1 MKDAA
6 NKVVCNPDQ
15 AWSGLFKRAGLLK
28 RAKLRVRL
36 VLTLSALAIL
46 LGSSQTHAASPA
58 VEAALALPRTEP
70 RHYVDTALTLTDL
83 GAPNEAALVAGELAQ
98 LDLDDES
105 LVRLVD
111 RVGTAKLVRLGRE
124 QPALAPLV
132 DRALTAADTA
142 AHSPERLAQLVD
154 ALGGSREA
162 VIEAIRALRRT
173 GPGGVDYCLAE
184 LAKADDTRRA
194 RLREA
199 LVALDPISQPALFL
213 ATGDEDPQVRV
224 EALYALG
231 RLAELN
237 RLRTPIAP
245 AMAAAA
251 ALEPGRAGD
260 AGRWAYQ
267 QMRGGPLTV
276 AGAKHLLDGAITE
289 LLGGP
294 VLFSEAA
301 AIDDRLALRLAA
313 RLAEDRAE
321 IDPSDSRAARTALLL
336 KLESG
341 EADPEAANSEADLSS
356 LLTAALDKRLHRAAR
371 LACETLGGR
380 ADSAAL
386 LTGDGRLAPLA
397 VALEAAHP
405 AVRFAAVE
413 AVLKINPRSPFP
425 GSSRVAD
432 ALLHFATATGDDA
445 AVVAYPQLAKAG
457 QAAGWLLG
465 SGYTATPA
473 HRGAD
478 LVRIATESPDTV
490 LVMLDLSVSLPD
502 ARETLFR
509 LRRSPATALTPV
521 ALLAADGRFGE
532 AQRVAEEHGGEAAG
546 VVASPRPHTAE
557 ATASL
562 AERLGAT
569 LPADWPTAE
578 QRLAQATAAREA
590 LAQLI
595 EEGPAFY
602 GLDRRTEG
610 VMSVVAMTQPTAAMP
625 TLVEI
630 GTPESQL
637 RLLDLASYEAR
648 PLDQRQA
655 AAEAF
660 GQSVERHGV
669 LLTTD
674 QIRRQY
680 DRYNASAKAPAE
692 TQAVLGGL
700 LDTLE
705 GARE

>member
-1 MKDAA
+1 M
-6 NKVVCNPDQ
+6 PRT
-15 AWSGLFKRAGLLK
+15 LERAFLLTC
-28 RAKLRVRL
+28 L
-36 VLTLSALAIL
+36 LAIL
-46 LGSSQTHAASPA
+46 AVVFSLAQVRAASPA
-58 VEAALALPRTEP
+58 VEVALALPRTEP
-70 RHYVDTALTLTDL
+70 GHHVDICLTLSDL
-83 GAPNEAALVAGELAQ
+83 GAATEAGRVAGELAQ
-98 LDLDDES
+98 LDLDDTALAE
-105 LVRLVD
+105 LVNQ
-111 RVGTAKLVRLGRE
+111 VGTAKLVRLGRE
-124 QPALAPLV
+124 QPVLAAFI

-142 AHSPERLAQLVD
+142 AHSPERLAELVD
-154 ALGGSREA
+154 SLDGSREA
-162 VIEAIRALRRT
+162 AIEAIRALRRT
-173 GPGGVDYCLAE
+173 GPGGVDYCLAQ
-184 LAKADDTRRA
+184 LAEADGPRRG

-213 ATGDEDPQVRV
+213 ATGDENPRVRV

-245 AMAAAA
+245 AMVVAA
-251 ALEPGRAGD
+251 ALEPGEAGD

-267 QMRGGPLTV
+267 QMRGGSLTV
-276 AGAKHLLDGAITE
+276 ASAKRRLDGAITE

-294 VLFSEAA
+294 VLFSDAA
-301 AIDDRLALRLAA
+301 AIDDGLALRLAA
-313 RLAEDRAE
+313 RLADDRAKL
-321 IDPSDSRAARTALLL
+321 DPSDSPAARTALLL

-341 EADPEAANSEADLSS
+341 EAGPEAADRAADLSG
-356 LLTAALDKRLHRAAR
+356 LLSEALAKRLHRAAR
-371 LACETLGGR
+371 LACEALGGR

-405 AVRFAAVE
+405 AVRFAATE
-413 AVLKINPRSPFP
+413 AVMAINPRSPFP
-425 GSSRVAD
+425 GSSRFAD
-432 ALLHFATATGDDA
+432 ALLHFAAASGDDA

-457 QAAGWLLG
+457 QTAGWLLG

-532 AQRVAEEHGGEAAG
+532 AQRIAEEHGGEAAG
-546 VVASPRPHTAE
+546 VVATPRPHTAA

-562 AERLGAT
+562 AERLAAS
-569 LPADWPTAE
+569 LPADWPTAK

-590 LAQLI
+590 LAKLI

-610 VMSVVAMTQPTAAMP
+610 LMSIVAMTEPTAALP
-625 TLVEI
+625 TLVEL

-660 GQSVERHGV
+660 GQSVDRHGV
-669 LLTTD
+669 LLTSD

-680 DRYNASAKAPAE
+680 DRYNASAQAPAE
-692 TQAVLGGL
+692 TQSVLGGL